1 MKLTASDSFP
11 CLSRYGMM
19 MIDDDMISFCSHV
32 SMPVLTLSYR
42 FHSIIRQLSEEANRE
57 LLSAMCGVRKTLL
70 THLNVFVRI
79 V

>member
-1 MKLTASDSFP
+1 
-11 CLSRYGMM
+11 MM
-19 MIDDDMISFCSHV
+19 MIDDDMMISFCSHV